1 MTTSYRRAG
10 AGVLAAASLILAS
23 LTASAAPASAAP
35 PVTVDDHVSMYERE
49 SGPVRVLLND
59 SDPDGDDL
67 AVCRVAPIPDD
78 AAYAA
83 SVYQGRLW
91 VFVNRGAPD
100 EIAVTYY
107 ACDHETL
114 VPGTLTISVQ
124 RVKPV
129 RVVKAARP
137 GRVRVTNLNDRRIQF
152 WWGNFFIEEVDG
164 VVRVDAHATRVVRVH
179 RTRIHW
185 VATFGPRVDVDQ
197 GTVAGI
203 ELPRGD

>member
-1 MTTSYRRAG
+1 VRPTS
-10 AGVLAAASLILAS
+10 STS
-23 LTASAAPASAAP
+23 
-35 PVTVDDHVSMYERE
+35 
-49 SGPVRVLLND
+49 
-59 SDPDGDDL
+59 
-67 AVCRVAPIPDD
+67 
-78 AAYAA
+78 
-83 SVYQGRLW
+83 
-91 VFVNRGAPD
+91 
-100 EIAVTYY
+100 TYY

-114 VPGTLTISVQ
+114 VPGTLTVSVQ

-164 VVRVDAHATRVVRVH
+164 VVRVDAGATRVVRVH